1 MKNGRRNKRRPN
13 PSHEERAE
21 INRRASQDFRD
32 LADEIHKMLVGGCSV
47 AMGHKVGKTE
57 IVKAVAEQLEKELN
71 TPSVF
76 LSSAAVARKTESVGH
91 CMPFQNLVKFWMR
104 PKKFSAPY
112 PKETL
117 AELERLWEP
126 DKEN

>member
-1 MKNGRRNKRRPN
+1 MKNGRRNKRRKTKRRPN
-13 PSHEERAE
+13 PSPEKRAE
-21 INRRASQDFRD
+21 I
-32 LADEIHKMLVGGCSV
+32 IHNMLIGGCSV

-57 IVKAVAEQLEKELN
+57 IVKAVVEQLENELS

-91 CMPFQNLVKFWMR
+91 CMPFQNWVNFWMR

-126 DKEN
+126 DKESEQ